1 MQQQPDVNGSG
12 TGKSIGR
19 IAAAAQIGKS
29 GGDPAFGA
37 QLLQA
42 QAAVTQRAHGS
53 GGHHAAAG
61 RGQHQ
66 LFCLLLQALFCRR
79 PGGRRML
86 IDTQVQQAVGT
97 GKAAVEYRR
106 TQHRPGFRQRQS
118 DVAGTVFKADST
130 LIILFKQGHRRTL
143 FGSWGRTRYDRCSFH
158 LQDARML
165 TLLSPAKT
173 LDFDTPPTTAKA
185 TQADF
190 LQHSAELVDVLKQY
204 SPDDISALMK
214 LSPALSELN
223 VQRYHDWRLPFNAD
237 NAKAAILAFK
247 GDVYTG
253 LQADTLDETQLDFA
267 QNHVRILSGL
277 YGLLR
282 PLDLIQP
289 YRLEMGTKLHNG
301 RGKDLYSFWG
311 SIITDALNR
320 ELEQQNADV
329 VVNLASNEYFKSV
342 QPKKLNGRLITPVFK
357 DEKNGQYKIISFYAK
372 KARGLMTA
380 YIIRRQLQ
388 TAEALQDFD
397 VAGYR
402 FSAEDS
408 RGDTWVFKRAEK
420 DIPNA

>member
-1 MQQQPDVNGSG
+1 
-12 TGKSIGR
+12 
-19 IAAAAQIGKS
+19 
-29 GGDPAFGA
+29 
-37 QLLQA
+37 
-42 QAAVTQRAHGS
+42 
-53 GGHHAAAG
+53 
-61 RGQHQ
+61 
-66 LFCLLLQALFCRR
+66 
-79 PGGRRML
+79 
-86 IDTQVQQAVGT
+86 
-97 GKAAVEYRR
+97 
-106 TQHRPGFRQRQS
+106 
-118 DVAGTVFKADST
+118 
-130 LIILFKQGHRRTL
+130 
-143 FGSWGRTRYDRCSFH
+143 
-158 LQDARML
+158 ML

-204 SPDDISALMK
+204 SPDDIGALMK

-253 LQADTLDETQLDFA
+253 LQADTLDQQQLDFA

-289 YRLEMGTKLHNG
+289 YRLEMGTKLNNA

-311 SIITDALNR
+311 NTITEALNR
-320 ELEQQNADV
+320 ELEQQGKDV

-342 QPKKLNGRLITPVFK
+342 QPKKLNARLITPVFK